1 MSENTQRKEIEP
13 IDFTELLA
21 DYSKKW
27 VVLSFDEKEVLKSGN
42 TYEEIM
48 DYSDK
53 GIVMLVPDYSM
64 PLVPYF

>member
-1 MSENTQRKEIEP
+1 MPINNQKQNIEP

-21 DYSKKW
+21 NYSKKW

-42 TYEEIM
+42 TYDEIM

-53 GIVMLVPDYSM
+53 GIVMLVPDYST
-64 PLVPYF
+64 PNIP

>member
-1 MSENTQRKEIEP
+1 MSERNNKKYFEP

-27 VVLSFDEKEVLKSGN
+27 VVLSFTEDEVLKSGD

-48 DYSDK
+48 DYTDK
-53 GIVMLVPDYSM
+53 GIAMLVPDYSM
-64 PLVPYF
+64 P

>member
-1 MSENTQRKEIEP
+1 MNKYSNIKPLEP

-42 TYEEIM
+42 TYDEIM
-48 DYSDK
+48 DFSDK
-53 GIVMLVPDYSM
+53 GVVMLVPDYST
-64 PLVPYF
+64 PIIP

>member
-1 MSENTQRKEIEP
+1 MPIYNQKQNLEP

-27 VVLSFDEKEVLKSGN
+27 VVLSFNEKEVLKSGN
-42 TYEEIM
+42 SYEEIM
-48 DYSDK
+48 DCSDK

-64 PLVPYF
+64 PIVF